1 MCIIWRSPAWL
12 NNYLSRIIGWIY
24 VGPFVCKSIT
34 IVCFVLFFLLYS
46 HIVKAKYSRLLYWHA
61 LYLGQAE
68 TQYLSLIRS
77 FHEHIVAFH
86 LIKTYALI
94 IERSHKNV
102 IGLIFGQGA
111 LDGQIYTLNVSRA
124 AHLLTGSAVHQRSI
138 SDRTILIAYNVSH
151 FLCECSSIHQWIYS
165 NLWLMSIDEYAFFTL
180 TACPYIL
187 AL

>member
-1 MCIIWRSPAWL
+1 MWT
-12 NNYLSRIIGWIY
+12 
-24 VGPFVCKSIT
+24 F
-34 IVCFVLFFLLYS
+34 CFVLFFLLYS
-46 HIVKAKYSRLLYWHA
+46 HIVNAKYSRLLYWHA

-111 LDGQIYTLNVSRA
+111 LDGQIYTLKTICSWNDRIRERYWVSAWPKYRA
-124 AHLLTGSAVHQRSI
+124 CQYNNLLYLAF
-138 SDRTILIAYNVSH
+138 TI
-151 FLCECSSIHQWIYS
+151 CEYKRKNKTKQTIVMDLQ
-165 NLWLMSIDEYAFFTL
+165 TKGP
-180 TACPYIL
+180 T
-187 AL
+187 